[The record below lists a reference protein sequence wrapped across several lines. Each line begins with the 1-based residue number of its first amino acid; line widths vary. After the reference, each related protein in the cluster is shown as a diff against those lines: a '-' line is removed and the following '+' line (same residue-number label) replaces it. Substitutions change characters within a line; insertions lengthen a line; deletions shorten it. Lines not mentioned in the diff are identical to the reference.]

1 MAGSRNAAPG
11 PRTESGVADALAVEA
26 QVSDTLDWFAHP
38 AARDV
43 RVELADAR
51 TRLSAFS
58 ALPVSINQFH
68 RILDLFQGRADTLA
82 TAAKV
87 LLRDAGQPLAPDL
100 HLLAQHLDH
109 LESQICDGYL
119 RVIKDIE
126 HRFVRSRRRDPSTV
140 AARAL
145 KALRERLEIAAY
157 ASKAVP
163 PELWAQ
169 AHHLYRVSRT
179 NRPPANLPPDAGP
192 DAGRVY
198 REMLAFA
205 AVQSER
211 LSGLEVAGAA
221 DYLGR
226 FAPAVM
232 LFDIPPTTAD
242 FRMFWV
248 DPELDSAPVALARKL
263 PPAGDE
269 VLYFSCARLGTLA
282 AEHLREL
289 EAGTAPAQLRLPPEA
304 AKPAYRGLLH
314 KLHETW
320 AEPPARHL
328 VRRHHSYPVRMCIGL
343 PALGRLF
350 DPLRREDDESVFQ
363 SDWTVL
369 NESPSGFALVHA
381 AGDIG
386 GVQTGAAVAIR
397 AASDKPWDLCI
408 VRWMRNEPTDT
419 VEIGLQILASSA
431 QTVRL
436 AFRHTP
442 APQPTVT
449 ALRLPALRAL
459 RAHDAILAPSGTATS
474 QRFVMVAEDER
485 THVTQGRVVNLDLQ
499 TACVELFQFQDDPY
513 PL

>member
-11 PRTESGVADALAVEA
+11 PPTEPGAADASTVEA

-38 AARDV
+38 AAREV
-43 RVELADAR
+43 RVELAEAR
-51 TRLSAFS
+51 ARLSAFS

-68 RILDLFQGRADTLA
+68 RILDLFQGRADTVA
-82 TAAKV
+82 TAINA

-100 HLLAQHLDH
+100 LLLAQHLDH

-126 HRFVRSRRRDPSTV
+126 HRFVRSRRRDPSSV

-145 KALRERLEIAAY
+145 KAARERLAIAAY
-157 ASKAVP
+157 SAQAAP
-163 PELWAQ
+163 RELWAQ
-169 AHHLYRVSRT
+169 IHHLYRVSR
-179 NRPPANLPPDAGP
+179 ANQLPPEAAA
-192 DAGRVY
+192 DAGRIY

-205 AVQSER
+205 AIQPER
-211 LSGLEVAGAA
+211 LSGQEVAGAA

-226 FAPAVM
+226 FATAVM
-232 LFDIPPTTAD
+232 LFDTPPTTAD

-248 DPELDSAPVALARKL
+248 DPALDSAPVALARKL

-269 VLYFSCARLGTLA
+269 VVYFSCTRLGTLA

-289 EAGTAPAQLRLPPEA
+289 EAGTDPAQLRLPPEA
-304 AKPAYRGLLH
+304 AKPAYRGLLR

-320 AEPPARHL
+320 AEPPTRHL
-328 VRRHHSYPVRMCIGL
+328 VRRGHSYPVRMCIGL
-343 PALGRLF
+343 AALARLF
-350 DPLRREDDESVFQ
+350 DSQCGDDAELATQ
-363 SDWTVL
+363 SEWTVL

-381 AGDIG
+381 TGDIG
-386 GVQTGAAVAIR
+386 GVQTGEAVAIR
-397 AASDKPWDLCI
+397 AADNKPWDICI
-408 VRWMRNEPTDT
+408 VRWVRNEPPDT
-419 VEIGLQILASSA
+419 VEVGLQILASSA

-449 ALRLPALRAL
+449 ALRVPALRAL
-459 RAHDAILAPSGTATS
+459 RAHDAILAPSGTVIS

-485 THVTQGRVVNLDLQ
+485 THVAQGRVVNLDLQ

>member
-11 PRTESGVADALAVEA
+11 PRTEPGAADASAVEG

-38 AARDV
+38 AAREV

-82 TAAKV
+82 AAIKV

-100 HLLAQHLDH
+100 RLLAQHLDH

-126 HRFVRSRRRDPSTV
+126 HRFVRSRRRDPSSV

-145 KALRERLEIAAY
+145 KASRERLEIAAY
-157 ASKAVP
+157 SAQAAP
-163 PELWAQ
+163 RDLWAQ
-169 AHHLYRVSRT
+169 IHHLYRVSRT
-179 NRPPANLPPDAGP
+179 NQLPPEAAA
-192 DAGRVY
+192 DAGRIY

-205 AVQSER
+205 AIQPER
-211 LSGLEVAGAA
+211 LSGQEVAGAA

-226 FAPAVM
+226 FATAVM
-232 LFDIPPTTAD
+232 LFDTPPTTAD

-248 DPELDSAPVALARKL
+248 DPALDSAPVALARKL

-269 VLYFSCARLGTLA
+269 VVYFSCTRLGTLA

-289 EAGTAPAQLRLPPEA
+289 EAGTDPAQLRLPPEA
-304 AKPAYRGLLH
+304 AKPAYRGLLR

-320 AEPPARHL
+320 AEPPTRHL
-328 VRRHHSYPVRMCIGL
+328 VRRCHSYPVRMCIGL
-343 PALGRLF
+343 AALARLF
-350 DPLRREDDESVFQ
+350 DSQRGDDAELATQ
-363 SDWTVL
+363 SEWTVL

-381 AGDIG
+381 TGDIG
-386 GVQTGAAVAIR
+386 GIQTGEAVAIR
-397 AASDKPWDLCI
+397 AADDKPWDICI
-408 VRWMRNEPTDT
+408 VCWVRNEPPDT

-449 ALRLPALRAL
+449 ALRVPALRAL
-459 RAHDAILAPSGTATS
+459 RAHDAILAPSGTAIS

-485 THVTQGRVVNLDLQ
+485 THVAQGRVVNLDLR
-499 TACVELFQFQDDPY
+499 TACVDLFQFQDDPY